1 MCSVVEYTSLH
12 CCEQV
17 SDGNIKCNNLIVFC
31 QINLCFLGKQPVKSF
46 SGENKGK
53 T

>member
-12 CCEQV
+12 YCEQV
-17 SDGNIKCNNLIVFC
+17 PDGNIKCNNLIVFC
-31 QINLCFLGKQPVKSF
+31 QTNLCFLGKQPVQSD
-46 SGENKGK
+46 SGKNKGE